1 MSNTRRH
8 VLWRW
13 AATLL
18 LFGTVPLDIASVNV
32 PQALAHDK
40 TSLLVALRG
49 MGLTISSAGMVRQ
62 PFLAPVGEGFAINHV
77 ARDTI
82 QVFEYHDAAAAARD
96 TAKIRPDGSIPG
108 ITIDWIDQPHFYRA
122 GRVVVI
128 YPGTTAKVLAAL
140 QAVVGKPFAVGP
152 KR

>member
-1 MSNTRRH
+1 VVVIYVGSDATVLIALQEAAGRPFAVGAPRH
-8 VLWRW
+8 L
-13 AATLL
+13 AAS
-18 LFGTVPLDIASVNV
+18 AC
-32 PQALAHDK
+32 DK
-40 TSLLVALRG
+40 TSLLAALRG
-49 MGLTISSAGMVRQ
+49 MGFTVSSAGVVRQ

-82 QVFEYHDAAAAARD
+82 QVFEYPDAAAATRD

-108 ITIDWIDQPHFYRA
+108 LAIDWIDQPHFYRA